1 MVIKKNKLI
10 INYEFDFELIGLIS
24 PYKEYKIAWLINHC
38 LKVHLVKMEDIEL
51 EFIDN
56 NIFISNFSY
65 ETGNSIFRLI
75 KNKNIIGEDSLV
87 YLLPE
92 MKEFDYLIML
102 EGQGDSFLVHDIVE
116 NLKSVE
122 EIQYIT
128 QVDISKLKS
137 KENLI
142 F

>member
-1 MVIKKNKLI
+1 MKKNKLI
-10 INYEFDFELIGLIS
+10 ISYEFDFELIGIIS
-24 PYKEYKIAWLINHC
+24 PLKEYKIAWLLNHC
-38 LKVHLVKMEDIEL
+38 LKIHLIKMEDIEL
-51 EFIDN
+51 EFIDGN
-56 NIFISNFSY
+56 LFISNFSY
-65 ETGNSIFRLI
+65 EAGNSTFRLL
-75 KNKNIIGEDSLV
+75 KNKNIGENSIV

-102 EGQGDSFLVHDIVE
+102 EGQGDSFVIDEVMDQ
-116 NLKSVE
+116 LKSKS

-128 QVDISKLKS
+128 QVEISKLKS